1 MIYIITTSDISHI
14 YVCIISDIYLLSSY
28 HNIFGFSQAFEPN
41 ISRALQRALWTTL
54 STLSRTAG
62 IFQRYDIDYV
72 FTVYLSVLF
81 RT

>member
-1 MIYIITTSDISHI
+1 MTHLIFISDISHI
-14 YVCIISDIYLLSSY
+14 YNCIIADICLFSSY
-28 HNIFGFSQAFEPN
+28 HNLFLVCRR
-41 ISRALQRALWTTL
+41 ISSPLYRAPCNEWTTL
-54 STLSRTAG
+54 LTLSRTAG